1 MAFFQVTMKRFSL
14 GLAALLALSACAVEE
29 QPYKEA
35 APFSAQLEPWEDVT
49 SDGSETRTY
58 VAQENGIYQIHW
70 TAGDAVS
77 IFFST
82 YNEKYVFAGET
93 GDTAGR
99 LDAVEASGLG
109 SSFTTGFEVERYYAI
124 YPYAASTSLSG
135 NVITFDF
142 PATQAYAPDS
152 FGLGAGVMTAVTSGP
167 DDRNLLFKNVT
178 GYLKLRVYG
187 GAKLSSIVLSGN
199 NGEILSGTGRITALY
214 GETPATE
221 MTGNGATL
229 TLSCGSVETG
239 ATAAEATEFW
249 LALPPTDF
257 TKGLTVVLTDAQGR
271 VMTQSTSAEV
281 SVRANHVVPMAAF
294 KFEGVMQMPELPAV
308 NSTLPVLYI
317 YTPDNTPVVDKENW
331 IAESHAWLKD
341 AEGVVTDLGALSIRG
356 RGNSTWQYAKKP
368 YALKFEKKTSLV
380 NGAAKDK
387 RWNLLANYLD
397 RTRIRNDIALE
408 LGRRLPG
415 LRWTPKGDF
424 VELVL
429 NGVHRGNYYLVEHIK
444 IAEGRVNIK
453 EMKATDTSYE
463 TGSITGG
470 YLLEMSLE
478 YDEVNKF
485 LTNPF
490 PDLYYQ
496 SQYLHGGP
504 GGTYQLPVMIKSP
517 EEDVM
522 VPEQLEYITNFING
536 LQGRIVG
543 GDDTWMNDVDV
554 DSFIE
559 WMLVQEVVGNNEPV
573 HPKSCYMYKDR
584 NGVLVMGPLWDFDY
598 HTFTSDYSVGTVY
611 KYSIWYGYMLRYPA
625 FARRL
630 KALWPVVRAA
640 FLDVRDNY
648 FPAKA
653 FSIMN
658 SVDADLRMW
667 PMTTTINGDESLEFV
682 PAASR
687 VMNNL
692 RDRVYELDTVIGGIN

>member
-1 MAFFQVTMKRFSL
+1 MKRL
-14 GLAALLALSACAVEE
+14 PIGLAALLALSACAVEE

-35 APFSAQLEPWEDVT
+35 APFAAQLEPWEEDA
-49 SDGSETRTY
+49 SNGSATRTY
-58 VAQENGIYQIHW
+58 VAQENDIYQIHW

-77 IFFST
+77 VFFST
-82 YNEKYVFAGET
+82 YNEQYVFAGET

-99 LDAVEASGLG
+99 LDAVEAGGLG

-142 PATQAYAPDS
+142 PATQAYAPES

-167 DDRNLLFKNVT
+167 DDRNLVFKNVT

-221 MTGNGATL
+221 MTGSGSTL
-229 TLSCGSVETG
+229 TLTCGSVETG
-239 ATAAEATEFW
+239 AKAAEATEFW

-257 TKGLTVVLTDAQGR
+257 TKGLTVVLTDTQGR
-271 VMTQSTSAEV
+271 VMTQATSAEV
-281 SVRANHVVPMAAF
+281 NVRANHVVPMAAF
-294 KFEGVMQMPELPAV
+294 KFEGVTPMPELPAV

-317 YTPDNTPVVDKENW
+317 YTPDNAPVVDKVNW

-341 AEGVVTDLGALSIRG
+341 MEGVVTDLGVLSIRG

-444 IAEGRVNIK
+444 IADGRVNIK
-453 EMKATDTSYE
+453 EMKSTDTSYE

-573 HPKSCYMYKDR
+573 HPKSCYMYKER

-611 KYSIWYGYMLRYPA
+611 KYSIWYGYMLRYPT

-630 KALWPVVRAA
+630 KALWPEVRAA